1 MTDVN
6 TNAAPAVTPETID
19 DVREMLFGADK
30 RASDEKIQHLDARQD
45 RLDEKLAKIDASL
58 AKLDAK
64 HAQLDQRHA
73 QLDKRQAELDERQA
87 ALNARQAELDARF
100 SRVAQVDGRFAQVD
114 NQFAQFEK
122 WMEQLDTRLGQGLSA
137 LIQEKRGIDARF
149 KKLDDL
155 LDETRAEIVADKR
168 FAEARF
174 GAVAVEAR
182 AAEASLEA
190 LRQELQRLEI
200 LGTDV
205 EKLKRGQGIGAA
217 IGYSLRNF
225 STVSRSR

>member
-30 RASDEKIQHLDARQD
+30 RASDEKIQHMDARLD
-45 RLDEKLAKIDASL
+45 RLDEKLAKLDASL

-73 QLDKRQAELDERQA
+73 QLDARQAELDARQA
-87 ALNARQAELDARF
+87 ELNARQAELDARF

-122 WMEQLDTRLGQGLSA
+122 WMDQLDTRVGQGLSA
-137 LIQEKRGIDARF
+137 VLQEKRATDVRF
-149 KKLDDL
+149 KKLEDL
-155 LDETRAEIVADKR
+155 LDDARAEIVADKGY
-168 FAEARF
+168 AEARF
-174 GAVAVEAR
+174 AAVGAEAR
-182 AAEASLEA
+182 AAEGRVEA
-190 LRQELQRLEI
+190 LAKEFERMDRLSAE
-200 LGTDV
+200 V